1 MTPAVLGFSMVAG
14 VVTFAVVC
22 AILVVSPPMAVHAV
36 GTLLSAPPLVMSAV
50 AFILRH
56 VR

>member
-22 AILVVSPPMAVHAV
+22 AILVVSPPMAVHAA